1 MPLTDEEKR
10 QRKREY
16 IVKYYQKNKEKILK
30 QKKEYCEKNKEEI
43 AKQKKEYK
51 QTERGKKC
59 QRIDNWKHRGV
70 KCDDWDKLYD
80 YYVSVKYCEE
90 CNCLL
95 DDCSKSRK
103 CLDHSHTTGLFRNV
117 LCHIC
122 NVKRG

>member
-1 MPLTDEEKR
+1 MPINDPEKR
-10 QRKREY
+10 KAYMKAYRE
-16 IVKYYQKNKEKILK
+16 KNKEKQK
-30 QKKEYCEKNKEEI
+30 EYMKNYQQENKHGKAERQKKYS
-43 AKQKKEYK
+43 
-51 QTERGKKC
+51 QTDKGIKVK
-59 QRIDNWKHRGV
+59 RITNWKTYKV

-103 CLDHSHTTGLFRNV
+103 CLDHDHHTGEVRNI
-117 LCHIC
+117 LCHSC